1 MTAIRICGMENFTSA
16 TQSPRLALFSVTAR
30 FLLSPVLQTINSF
43 CIKEWFNS
51 LPNKK
56 KYKTG
61 SKLKAF
67 AEDSL
72 NLVQM
77 MISVFFFDR
86 IENILGKGENAG
98 DQHFLLFPESF
109 QKAAF
114 FGPWKPGIVWGK
126 V

>member
-56 KYKTG
+56 K
-61 SKLKAF
+61 
-67 AEDSL
+67 
-72 NLVQM
+72 NIRLVQNWK
-77 MISVFFFDR
+77 R
-86 IENILGKGENAG
+86 L
-98 DQHFLLFPESF
+98 
-109 QKAAF
+109 QKT
-114 FGPWKPGIVWGK
+114 V
-126 V
+126 